1 MNVFKIATLGTA
13 TAVLMG
19 TTAMADGH
27 ACAITDGRVNIVGN
41 EFRRSS
47 RLQQQPLHVQAVLTP
62 RQT

>member
-27 ACAITDGRVNIVGN
+27 ACAITEGRVNIVGN
-41 EFRRSS
+41 ELQVRFT
-47 RLQQQPLHVQAVLTP
+47 LQQQPLQCK
-62 RQT
+62 RY